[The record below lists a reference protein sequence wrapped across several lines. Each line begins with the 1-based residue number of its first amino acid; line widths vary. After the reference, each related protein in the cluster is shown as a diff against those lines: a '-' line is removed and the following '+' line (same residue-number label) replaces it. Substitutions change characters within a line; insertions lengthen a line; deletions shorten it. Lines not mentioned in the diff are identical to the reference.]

1 MMPRHQADD
10 EAWDGY
16 TRHSYHYDPE
26 GQAKGWH
33 MGVYGTYGYGMAHQI
48 QKKVNFRTGSDN

>member
-1 MMPRHQADD
+1 MLPRHQADD
-10 EAWDGY
+10 GAWDGY

-33 MGVYGTYGYGMAHQI
+33 TGVYGTYGGWLIRYRR
-48 QKKVNFRTGSDN
+48 K